1 MTCACACACACH
13 AQAERVKA
21 FVSQLGYRAYW
32 TLAEKKYAG
41 CALLVKRSCVQP
53 ALRFNLDE
61 EGQGTPPEQH
71 DKEGRV
77 ILASFGT
84 FDFLGTY
91 VPNQGGTEESFA
103 RRRGWDAKVRR
114 LLASRAAGTPR
125 PLVWGGDL
133 NVAAGWEDVGP
144 DPEWFRSKNGQGA
157 RCAEERG
164 QPGFTQAE
172 QERFAD
178 LMQAG
183 GLLDAHRLLHP
194 TPDWQRD
201 ATWRGTPGAPPNPPE
216 YGRYYGKG
224 MRIDYVLL
232 QAQLRARLV
241 RTEVL
246 GHGFER
252 RGFLG
257 SDHCPLLLE
266 LAPCD
271 APPAAAV
278 ATGGGG
284 GPSSLE
290 HAAAAGGVADAS
302 ASCGSSDGGT
312 TEPEE
317 ESEPE
322 LEQAAEP
329 APAPPTPAL
338 TTDHS
343 LEGRSAARRAAPRA
357 CSACTLE
364 TEDAAQA
371 KCEAC
376 GCELDPPSSC
386 ATRRKPDTAAAAVAP
401 SPHKKSIQSFFT
413 KELMPGA

>member
-1 MTCACACACACH
+1 MQGRGADGC
-13 AQAERVKA
+13 
-21 FVSQLGYRAYW
+21 GYLTAY
-32 TLAEKKYAG
+32 
-41 CALLVKRSCVQP
+41 LL
-53 ALRFNLDE
+53 
-61 EGQGTPPEQH
+61 
-71 DKEGRV
+71 
-77 ILASFGT
+77 
-84 FDFLGTY
+84 
-91 VPNQGGTEESFA
+91 
-103 RRRGWDAKVRR
+103 AKVRR
-114 LLASRAAGTPR
+114 LLVSRAAGTPR

-164 QPGFTQAE
+164 QPGFTPAE

-224 MRIDYVLL
+224 MRIDYVLV

-246 GHGFER
+246 GHGAER

-266 LAPCD
+266 LAAC
-271 APPAAAV
+271 APPAAA
-278 ATGGGG
+278 AAANGGGG

-290 HAAAAGGVADAS
+290 HAAAADGAAEAT
-302 ASCGSSDGGT
+302 ASCGSTDGGT
-312 TEPEE
+312 TEPEQ
-317 ESEPE
+317 ESEP
-322 LEQAAEP
+322 EQAAEP

-338 TTDHS
+338 TTGS
-343 LEGRSAARRAAPRA
+343 AEGLSAAKRA

-376 GCELDPPSSC
+376 GCELDPPPSS
-386 ATRRKPDTAAAAVAP
+386 ATRRKPDTAAGPVAAAAA
-401 SPHKKSIQSFFT
+401 SPHKKNIQSFFA
-413 KELMPGA
+413 KETVSSA

>member
-1 MTCACACACACH
+1 
-13 AQAERVKA
+13 
-21 FVSQLGYRAYW
+21 
-32 TLAEKKYAG
+32 
-41 CALLVKRSCVQP
+41 VQP

-61 EGQGTPPEQH
+61 EGQGTPPGQH

-91 VPNQGGTEESFA
+91 VPNQGASEESFA

-114 LLASRAAGTPR
+114 LLVSRAAGAPR

-133 NVAAGWEDVGP
+133 NVAAAWEDVGP
-144 DPEWFRSKNGQGA
+144 DPDWFRSKNGQGA

-164 QPGFTQAE
+164 QPGFTPAE

-183 GLLDAHRLLHP
+183 ELLDAHRLLHP
-194 TPDWQRD
+194 TPSWTRD

-224 MRIDYVLL
+224 MRIDYVLV
-232 QAQLRARLV
+232 QRQLRARLV
-241 RTEVL
+241 RTAVL

-271 APPAAAV
+271 PPAAA
-278 ATGGGG
+278 AAAPGGGGG
-284 GPSSLE
+284 GPSSLD
-290 HAAAAGGVADAS
+290 HAAVAGGAADAS
-302 ASCGSSDGGT
+302 ASCGPTDGGT
-312 TEPEE
+312 
-317 ESEPE
+317 SEPE
-322 LEQAAEP
+322 LDPEPEQGGAGEP

-343 LEGRSAARRAAPRA
+343 PEGHSAARRPAPRA

-376 GCELDPPSSC
+376 GCELEPPSS
-386 ATRRKPDTAAAAVAP
+386 ATRCMKPDTAAAAVAP
-401 SPHKKSIQSFFT
+401 ASPHKKSIESFFA
-413 KELMPGA
+413 KQPG